1 MAFRVRLRSRTDYEY
16 AILWENVR
24 VEYFTSVGDQKRA
37 DQCKKYLQ
45 ELEWRLAMLPST
57 DHLEQLEQSSGDPLA
72 DAGWIPSEEI
82 RQFHAKNS

>member
-24 VEYFTSVGDQKRA
+24 VEYFTSVGDQQRA

-45 ELEWRLAMLPST
+45 ELEWRLAMLSST

-72 DAGWIPSEEI
+72 DAGWIPSEEKH
-82 RQFHAKNS
+82 QFHAKNS